1 MLRKAL
7 RVISKSSHRTR
18 DLPPVCFTPGSSLLS
33 ACQWDINPPPVSFN
47 NLFLGLQQIPMSLK
61 WAPTKYLAACF
72 AINPQWGN
80 REQIGWQQQQQQVG
94 ELRNGSSHDTE
105 PPPCRPDRHSTPVL
119 ASLCYFHW
127 YVFSQSPALYVT
139 IELAPNP
146 ISQWTGHRGAMAR
159 NTMQPVNTKHCRLMQ
174 CACVSTGFDIIVKH
188 SSVPFDIPKHNAC
201 EPASCSQNWK
211 AEEEKLSNHGPPPKC
226 AFNLYKLEEQVPS
239 KQITAEDV
247 CDKQNI
253 CKPDLFQNYETTMG
267 APLGDTVY
275 SYHLS
280 TLLHASPLIWANMHC
295 DRNSNK
301 YCCKCNSS
309 YHHSCHPTQS
319 SNWCFSLDTA
329 AGFSLFTP
337 GVSIEES
344 HISSQLIASHISF
357 VKMFNFVFCIVCFVS
372 FWHVCCEMWPA
383 TCFFKLSPGDSCLF
397 VLSAVCS
404 QSHHLALDWH

>member
-1 MLRKAL
+1 MFCMYVFCVLYVSR
-7 RVISKSSHRTR
+7 
-18 DLPPVCFTPGSSLLS
+18 PVCDHWAGPQSHFTVDWSQG
-33 ACQWDINPPPVSFN
+33 
-47 NLFLGLQQIPMSLK
+47 GL
-61 WAPTKYLAACF
+61 
-72 AINPQWGN
+72 
-80 REQIGWQQQQQQVG
+80 
-94 ELRNGSSHDTE
+94 
-105 PPPCRPDRHSTPVL
+105 
-119 ASLCYFHW
+119 
-127 YVFSQSPALYVT
+127 
-139 IELAPNP
+139 
-146 ISQWTGHRGAMAR
+146 AR

-226 AFNLYKLEEQVPS
+226 AFNLYKLEGQVPS

-280 TLLHASPLIWANMHC
+280 TLLHALPLIWANMHC

-309 YHHSCHPTQS
+309 YHHSRHPTQS
-319 SNWCFSLDTA
+319 SNWCFSLDTGQWTLVLA
-329 AGFSLFTP
+329 FHFSLSLFTP
-337 GVSIEES
+337 GVSIGES
-344 HISSQLIASHISF
+344 HISSHF
-357 VKMFNFVFCIVCFVS
+357 
-372 FWHVCCEMWPA
+372 
-383 TCFFKLSPGDSCLF
+383 G
-397 VLSAVCS
+397 
-404 QSHHLALDWH
+404 